1 MNEEAMAR
9 VGPQRHKKKFAE
21 KAKKYPAF
29 YEFLTFMIS
38 VHTTGSYF
46 STTAISIYLLWFMR
60 AIR

>member
-1 MNEEAMAR
+1 MAR